1 MLKLS
6 VFQSKLYGSVLC
18 RCMTCFFSSISG
30 LKPVFDPFELIF
42 RKTLFSLVDHRYQQV
57 SISRLYGT
65 FKVTE
70 HSYGLF
76 EYLYFNTAL
85 LLSASS

>member
-1 MLKLS
+1 MNHLFFNSIDLS
-6 VFQSKLYGSVLC
+6 NLC
-18 RCMTCFFSSISG
+18 YRCLISTFFN
-30 LKPVFDPFELIF
+30 
-42 RKTLFSLVDHRYQQV
+42 
-57 SISRLYGT
+57 ISRKFVIT
-65 FKVTE
+65 FVRFSAVCTYVTSQVERKIGSDVKVTE